1 MYRLLMW
8 TTVMCLIRSL
18 DAYWE
23 YAQIDVKERKANS
36 AEKFCNKH
44 FKKLEEMPAEASPQL
59 PASPSRK
66 SLRARIG
73 ISGVGPSR

>member
-1 MYRLLMW
+1 MW
-8 TTVMCLIRSL
+8 TPVMCLIRSL

-23 YAQIDVKERKANS
+23 YAQIDVKEQKANS

-44 FKKLEEMPAEASPQL
+44 FKKLEEMPSPPQL